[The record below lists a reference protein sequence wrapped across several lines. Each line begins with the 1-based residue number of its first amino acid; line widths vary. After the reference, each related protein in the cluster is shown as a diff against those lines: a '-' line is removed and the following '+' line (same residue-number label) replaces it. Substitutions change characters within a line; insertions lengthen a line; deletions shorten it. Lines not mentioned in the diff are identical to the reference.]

1 MIQHYILVNMIG
13 FFAGS
18 AIPILLS
25 PIYFR
30 YFGATDFGLI
40 ATVNGILV
48 LTSVMDFGIASV
60 LSQRLAG
67 NTRNHRIVISSQDFR
82 LYVGLTACLSAV
94 IGGAMLLLLLK
105 FRALIHDRIN

>member
-40 ATVNGILV
+40 ATFNGILA
-48 LTSVMDFGIASV
+48 LTSIMDFGIASV

-67 NTRNHRIVISSQDFR
+67 NTRNHRIVISILDFR
-82 LYVGLTACLSAV
+82 IYAALMACLSTV
-94 IGGAMLLLLLK
+94 IGGAM
-105 FRALIHDRIN
+105 